1 MYGAA
6 AQITFSNVF
15 FCSGFIF
22 KNALSRF
29 IAAYFLRPAP
39 PPLVRPPPP
48 VAPPKEEGRE
58 DVLLEE
64 DEEEDG
70 RDV

>member
-29 IAAYFLRPAP
+29 ITAYFLRPAP

-48 VAPPKEEGRE
+48 LAPPKEDGRE
-58 DVLLEE
+58 ELPE
-64 DEEEDG
+64 DEEEG
-70 RDV
+70 LEV